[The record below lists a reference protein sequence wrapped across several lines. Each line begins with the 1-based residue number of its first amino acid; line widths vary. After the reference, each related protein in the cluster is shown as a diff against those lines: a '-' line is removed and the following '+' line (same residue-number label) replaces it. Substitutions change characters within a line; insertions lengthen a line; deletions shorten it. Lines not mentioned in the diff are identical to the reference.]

1 MHGGQT
7 LHMLPAFSLGERR
20 EKKGE
25 NENGNG
31 NALMEE
37 LNEVY
42 DMEGMID
49 DGVP

>member
-1 MHGGQT
+1 
-7 LHMLPAFSLGERR
+7 MLPAFSLGERR